1 MAKKL
6 KPWKQLTIG
15 EQNYY
20 YYVYKGYSKMTN
32 QYHMNQS
39 YWKECEKTSE
49 VISQLFKDKRIVDIL
64 VDLYKDRM
72 YGLSTHMIW
81 KGGRKEK

>member
-20 YYVYKGYSKMTN
+20 HYVYKGYSKMSN
-32 QYHMNQS
+32 SWNMP
-39 YWKECEKTSE
+39 EK
-49 VISQLFKDKRIVDIL
+49 
-64 VDLYKDRM
+64 YKDECVKR
-72 YGLSTHMIW
+72 
-81 KGGRKEK
+81 EE

>member
-20 YYVYKGYSKMTN
+20 YYVYKGYSKMDSSQN
-32 QYHMNQS
+32 IPEKY
-39 YWKECEKTSE
+39 KEEWEIYDYAQK
-49 VISQLFKDKRIVDIL
+49 QNNKR
-64 VDLYKDRM
+64 RF
-72 YGLSTHMIW
+72 
-81 KGGRKEK
+81 

>member
-20 YYVYKGYSKMTN
+20 YYVYKGYSKMDSSWN
-32 QYHMNQS
+32 IPNKY
-39 YWKECEKTSE
+39 KEEC
-49 VISQLFKDKRIVDIL
+49 IKREN
-64 VDLYKDRM
+64 
-72 YGLSTHMIW
+72 
-81 KGGRKEK
+81 KEKKAEEKKNVSYYDY

>member
-20 YYVYKGYSKMTN
+20 YYVYKGYSKMN
-32 QYHMNQS
+32 SSWDIPEKYKQECIKREN
-39 YWKECEKTSE
+39 KEKKQEE
-49 VISQLFKDKRIVDIL
+49 
-64 VDLYKDRM
+64 KDRWEI
-72 YGLSTHMIW
+72 YDYA
-81 KGGRKEK
+81 KKQNNKRRF

>member
-32 QYHMNQS
+32 PYHMEQS
-39 YWKECEKTSE
+39 YWKECEKRE
-49 VISQLFKDKRIVDIL
+49 KKE
-64 VDLYKDRM
+64 
-72 YGLSTHMIW
+72 
-81 KGGRKEK
+81 RKAEEKKNVSYYDY